1 MLLATI
7 GYTEILLIF
16 LVVLLIF
23 GAKRIP
29 EIARAFGKASFE
41 FKKAKDGIVREGEEL
56 ARAAEEQAERDAA
69 ENADAAPTAPATPE
83 KPADQ
88 PPAKEG

>member
-7 GYTEILLIF
+7 GYTEILVIF

-41 FKKAKDGIVREGEEL
+41 FKKAKDGIARESEEL

-69 ENADAAPTAPATPE
+69 AE
-83 KPADQ
+83 KPETAEKTAAES
-88 PPAKEG
+88 PETPAKQG

>member
-7 GYTEILLIF
+7 GYTEILVIF

-41 FKKAKDGIVREGEEL
+41 FKKAKDGIARESEEL